1 MEMFSGSLTLAAA
14 SAKGL
19 ALIIGDH
26 LQTVILI
33 TLGTVLLLVGRLL
46 HYKFQSKQEDHST
59 TPYTFWAKPTQST
72 ACMSSAAGAVGHGT
86 SFNLATT
93 LQRQRDRRPIGYLAI
108 QSTPTTERR
117 PNLV

>member
-1 MEMFSGSLTLAAA
+1 MEMFPGSLRLAAV

-19 ALIIGDH
+19 ALLIGND
-26 LQTVILI
+26 LQTCVLI

-59 TPYTFWAKPTQST
+59 IPFTFWGKPAQST
-72 ACMSSAAGAVGHGT
+72 DCMTSIAGAAAHGA
-86 SFNLATT
+86 SFNLAT
-93 LQRQRDRRPIGYLAI
+93 LERQSDRRPIGYLAI
-108 QSTPTTERR
+108 QSTPMTERR

>member
-1 MEMFSGSLTLAAA
+1 MFPGSLTLATA
-14 SAKGL
+14 STKGL
-19 ALIIGDH
+19 ALIIDNY
-26 LQTVILI
+26 LQTGILI
-33 TLGTVLLLVGRLL
+33 TLGTVLMVVGRLL

-59 TPYTFWAKPTQST
+59 TPDTFLAKPTQST
-72 ACMSSAAGAVGHGT
+72 ASVSSAAGGAHGT

-93 LQRQRDRRPIGYLAI
+93 LQRQSDRRPIGYLAI